1 MVIRER
7 KVRQSDASSEVQKR
21 PLEGNTQIRLEISKK
36 SKELYNSKS
45 NLSISD
51 QLPKKNEA
59 FLNKIKTLTMESAS
73 NMRFLELALS
83 KNKGDSLPMM
93 NKPESLQF
101 QGRQTPKQEKTPQEL
116 SGKKTA
122 QSNSSQGSFFFKDK

>member
-1 MVIRER
+1 MPPLKFRRGPWKEIPRLDWKLV
-7 KVRQSDASSEVQKR
+7 KSQKSS
-21 PLEGNTQIRLEISKK
+21 II
-36 SKELYNSKS
+36 
-45 NLSISD
+45 LSLTSAFLINF
-51 QLPKKNEA
+51 QKKNEA

-73 NMRFLELALS
+73 NMRFLELTLS

-101 QGRQTPKQEKTPQEL
+101 QGRQTPKQEKAPQDL

>member
-1 MVIRER
+1 M
-7 KVRQSDASSEVQKR
+7 R
-21 PLEGNTQIRLEISKK
+21 PLKFRRGPWKEIPRLDWKLVK
-36 SKELYNSKS
+36 SQKS
-45 NLSISD
+45 SIILSLTSAFLINF
-51 QLPKKNEA
+51 QKKNEA

-101 QGRQTPKQEKTPQEL
+101 QGRQTPKQEKAPQEL